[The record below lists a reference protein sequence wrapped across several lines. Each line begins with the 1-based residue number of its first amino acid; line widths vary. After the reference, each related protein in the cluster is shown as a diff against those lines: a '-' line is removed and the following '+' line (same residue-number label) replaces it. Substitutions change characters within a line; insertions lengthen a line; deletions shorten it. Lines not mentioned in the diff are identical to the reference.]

1 MDLENIMLSK
11 ISQTKKILYNI
22 TYVLVSF
29 LGGSD
34 GKESA
39 CNVGDP
45 GSIPKSG
52 RPAGEGNG
60 NPFEYS
66 CLKNPR
72 DRGAWWATVHG
83 AQKSQT
89 RLSN

>member
-1 MDLENIMLSK
+1 MLSK
-11 ISQTKKILYNI
+11 ISQTKKILYDI

-29 LGGSD
+29 LGLN

-52 RPAGEGNG
+52 RPSGEGTH
-60 NPFEYS
+60 S
-66 CLKNPR
+66 RILAWRNPR
-72 DRGAWWATVHG
+72 TEKPGGYSPWG
-83 AQKSQT
+83 SQSQT
-89 RLSN
+89 RLSEWAS

>member
-11 ISQTKKILYNI
+11 ISQTKKILYDI

-29 LGGSD
+29 LSLN

-39 CNVGDP
+39 CNVGDL

-52 RPAGEGNG
+52 RPSGEGNG
-60 NPFEYS
+60 NPLQDSRLEKS
-66 CLKNPR
+66 M
-72 DRGAWWATVHG
+72 DREAWGLQSMGVT
-83 AQKSQT
+83 KSDT
-89 RLSN
+89 TE

>member
-52 RPAGEGNG
+52 RPPGDGNG
-60 NPFEYS
+60 NPLQDS
-66 CLKNPR
+66 CLENSMEREPGGLQSMGLQR
-72 DRGAWWATVHG
+72 IGH
-83 AQKSQT
+83 
-89 RLSN
+89 N